1 MIRLIATDLDG
12 TIINSANEC
21 HPSTVEEIKR
31 LRSMG
36 VRFCVCSGRPLDSVV
51 GLLKGWGLENDTDY
65 LIGSNG
71 GEVMEL
77 ATGKRAEAYPLS
89 PELLRE
95 LWDIY
100 EPLGL
105 IPTYQIGMDLYLPVI
120 TPQAEIVAHRVGINL
135 IQQDVRTMDIEQRIK
150 TLFILNP
157 EDMEKAERY
166 AAEHPDPRYIAFKTA
181 PDLFEMTH
189 PMLAKDVGVQIVG
202 AMMHIEPDEMMA
214 FGDTTNDLDMLRY
227 VKYGIVMENGTD
239 DAKAL
244 AYAIAPSVNDAGF
257 AKYLDEYLVTPEL
270 KQD

>member
-31 LRSMG
+31 LRGMG

-189 PMLAKDVGVQIVG
+189 PMLAKDVGVQIVA
-202 AMMHIEPDEMMA
+202 AMMHITPNEIMT
-214 FGDTTNDLDMLRY
+214 FGDTTNDIRMLEYAR
-227 VKYGIVMENGTD
+227 YGICVANGTD
-239 DAKAL
+239 DAKA
-244 AYAIAPSVNDAGF
+244 AAFDIAPAMEEQGF
-257 AKYLDEYLVTPEL
+257 AKYLRQHLQTPEY
-270 KQD
+270 K